1 MRNSG
6 RDNLKQDDSH
16 EPQLI
21 INQLAIP
28 PGGEWSPRLP
38 GWFVI
43 HVSSG
48 VGYLLHPRMNW
59 ELEPAA
65 VVLLSDQTRGCVRA
79 SEVGELRLQFFRV
92 DPRKL
97 TGLLSLADQT
107 LLQNAAG
114 EEKSSL
120 RVLPP
125 SAQFSDKFRK
135 LSSENVRRSFPA
147 RVQMLQLFIEV
158 FGGNFQQ
165 PPAVVTAVFDARQRL
180 KQMLNQTPL
189 SDLIELG
196 FSKLVSQTRCSS
208 RHTSRLFTELVG
220 VSFRE
225 KQTELRLTRA
235 CELLATT
242 NSKVVDVAMESGFQS
257 TSLFSA
263 IFKQRLGISP
273 AKWRDQTQRRK
284 HAKPTSD
291 LRLVA

>member
-1 MRNSG
+1 M
-6 RDNLKQDDSH
+6 
-16 EPQLI
+16 
-21 INQLAIP
+21 
-28 PGGEWSPRLP
+28 
-38 GWFVI
+38 
-43 HVSSG
+43 
-48 VGYLLHPRMNW
+48 
-59 ELEPAA
+59 
-65 VVLLSDQTRGCVRA
+65 
-79 SEVGELRLQFFRV
+79 QFFRV

-125 SAQFSDKFRK
+125 SAQFSDKFRN

-165 PPAVVTAVFDARQRL
+165 PPAVVTEVFDARQRL

-189 SDLIELG
+189 SDLIELS

-242 NSKVVDVAMESGFQS
+242 DSKVVDVAMESGFQS

-263 IFKQRLGISP
+263 IFKQRFGNQSRQVAGSDP
-273 AKWRDQTQRRK
+273 EAQTRQANKRFAAGGLTR
-284 HAKPTSD
+284 HGTQP
-291 LRLVA
+291 LR